1 MAPGRA
7 RRALAALLLAAASAA
22 CGDASPRREAK
33 RPAAPPTPPA
43 PVVAD
48 TDSIRAVAES
58 PGIPPAILADL
69 AEDWGWR
76 EFARGIGANRLDLDG
91 RGEREYEIHGWCGS
105 SGVCES
111 YVFRRDTAGGYTRIL
126 SAETWEGPLEV
137 LRHTTHG
144 FHDIRSTAPP
154 DGVSIEG
161 PAVYRYDGTEYRP
174 NGIPEVEPYDLE
186 VADLDLDGK
195 PDLLSSG
202 YLGTF
207 SFHAGDGRGGFAPPV
222 YTRTGWY
229 TTATAAA
236 ELTGDGSPD
245 LVVTREYAPMY
256 LLPGDGHGGFGAR
269 VPIPDSATSV
279 AVADMNGDRVADL
292 VAVRGEYG
300 NVDVLLND
308 GRGHFRLRRSWSD
321 TTWLTVMAA
330 GDLDGDGHTDAA
342 LVDRGKAGTDRRI
355 TLLRG
360 DGRGGL
366 ATWARVEIGPLSDPR
381 HILIADADGDGRP
394 DVLAEGERETIA
406 MVVYRDGR
414 FTVRKVPAGLWVDAF
429 AVGDLNGDGRPDLVA
444 ATARYRNRLV
454 ALLGTGGGRFR
465 RAARLPTGRWPSA
478 LAIADVNGDGR
489 ADVVTANE
497 MGDDLG
503 VLLGRGDGT
512 FRQGPT
518 IRLRRAPR

>member
-1 MAPGRA
+1 M
-7 RRALAALLLAAASAA
+7 
-22 CGDASPRREAK
+22 
-33 RPAAPPTPPA
+33 PPA

-69 AEDWGWR
+69 AEFWGWS
-76 EFARGIGANRLDLDG
+76 ELSRGVSANRLDLDG
-91 RGEREYEIHGWCGS
+91 RGEREYEVHGWCGS
-105 SGVCES
+105 SEMCVS
-111 YVFRRDTAGGYTRIL
+111 YVYRADTAAGYTRIL
-126 SAETWEGPLEV
+126 GAETFEAPLEV
-137 LRHTTHG
+137 LRHRTHG
-144 FHDIRSTAPP
+144 FHDLRSTAPP
-154 DGVSIEG
+154 DGAAMEG

-174 NGIPEVEPYDLE
+174 NGIPEVEPHDLM
-186 VADLDLDGK
+186 VADLNVDGK
-195 PDLLSSG
+195 PDLLASG

-229 TTATAAA
+229 SHAIAVA
-236 ELTGDGSPD
+236 ELTGDGHPD
-245 LVVTREYAPMY
+245 LVVGLEYSRMH
-256 LLPGDGHGGFGAR
+256 LFPGDGHGGFGASI
-269 VPIPDSATSV
+269 PMPDSATSL
-279 AVADMNGDRVADL
+279 AVADMNGDRAADL

-300 NVDVLLND
+300 HVDVLLND
-308 GRGHFRLRRSWSD
+308 GRGHFAARRSWSD
-321 TTWLTVMAA
+321 TTWLTIVAA
-330 GDLDGDGHTDAA
+330 GDLDGDGKADAA
-342 LVDRGKAGTDRRI
+342 VADRGKMGTERRI

-366 ATWARVEIGPLSDPR
+366 STWARVEIGPGSDPR

-414 FTVRKVPAGLWVDAF
+414 FTVRKIPAGLWVDAF

-454 ALLGTGGGRFR
+454 ALLGSGGGRFR

-497 MGDDLG
+497 MSDDLG
-503 VLLGRGDGT
+503 LLLGRGDGT

-518 IRLRRAPR
+518 IRLWRAPR

>member
-1 MAPGRA
+1 M
-7 RRALAALLLAAASAA
+7 AALLLAAASFA
-22 CGDASPRREAK
+22 CGDGSPPREARRPVAPEK
-33 RPAAPPTPPA
+33 APAA
-43 PVVAD
+43 VSAD
-48 TDSIRAVAES
+48 TDSISAVLES
-58 PGIPPAILADL
+58 PDVPPAILADL
-69 AEDWGWR
+69 AEDWGWG
-76 EFARGIGANRLDLDG
+76 ELARGIGANRLDLDG

-105 SGVCES
+105 SGVCVS
-111 YVFRRDTAGGYTRIL
+111 YVFRRDSAAGYARIL

-137 LRHTTHG
+137 LRHRTHG

-154 DGVSIEG
+154 DGASVQG
-161 PAVYRYDGTEYRP
+161 PAIYCYDGVEYRP
-174 NGIPEVEPYDLE
+174 NGIPLVEPYDLE
-186 VADLDLDGK
+186 VADLNLDGK

-236 ELTGDGSPD
+236 ELTGDGRPD
-245 LVVTREYAPMY
+245 LVVARESSPMY
-256 LLPGDGHGGFGAR
+256 LLPGDGRGGFGAR
-269 VPIPDSATSV
+269 VPISDSATSV
-279 AVADMNGDRVADL
+279 AVADMNGDRAADL

-308 GRGHFRLRRSWSD
+308 GHGHFRARRSWSD
-321 TTWLTVMAA
+321 TTWLTVLAA
-330 GDLDGDGHTDAA
+330 GDLDGDGHADAA
-342 LVDRGKAGTDRRI
+342 VADRGKMGTERRI

-366 ATWARVEIGPLSDPR
+366 TTWARVENPGSDPK
-381 HILIADADGDGRP
+381 HVVIADADGDGRP
-394 DVLAEGERETIA
+394 EVLAEGERETIA
-406 MVVYRDGR
+406 MIAYRDGR
-414 FTVRKVPAGLWVDAF
+414 FTLRKIPTGLWVDAF
-429 AVGDLNGDGRPDLVA
+429 AVGDLNGDGKPDLVA

-465 RAARLPTGRWPSA
+465 RTARLPTGRWPSA
-478 LAIADVNGDGR
+478 LAIADLNGDGR

-512 FRQGPT
+512 FRPGPT